1 MNKTILVVD
10 DEPDIQEI
18 LRAYLERIDDV
29 DIVSALSGEAA
40 VDTYRQLTDAGT
52 PPALVVMD
60 LNLSGSNAN
69 QDIVD
74 AHRRGESD
82 NMDGVRTA
90 DAILSIDDS
99 AVIWGYTAWSDTDW
113 GDRLR
118 DAGAQRVVDR
128 IVPFKEFAG
137 MVQQFL
143 DEKTPREA

>member
-1 MNKTILVVD
+1 MNKPILVVD

-18 LRAYLERIDDV
+18 LQAYLERIDDV
-29 DIVSALSGEAA
+29 EVVSALSGEAA
-40 VDTYRQLTDAGT
+40 VDTYQEMVEQGQ
-52 PPALVVMD
+52 PPMLVVMD
-60 LNLSGSNAN
+60 LNLSGSNAD

-82 NMDGVRTA
+82 EMDGVRA
-90 DAILSIDDS
+90 AEAILSIDEN

-128 IVPFKEFAG
+128 IVPFKAFAEL
-137 MVQQFL
+137 VQQFL
-143 DEKTPREA
+143 GDGT